1 MNVLLSILRCPILPK
16 LPVYNRAMSD
26 GLLTSSLRR
35 SSSWV
40 SLERKLSL
48 RVVSWS
54 ESCNNVINEYHYML
68 YQLHLHAPRLH
79 TYCIEMEQWYKK
91 DKSIIQNY
99 YYTTM
104 TIHNYVPLICLLDGQ
119 EAITSTYSF
128 LVETILT
135 E

>member
-1 MNVLLSILRCPILPK
+1 MNIITC
-16 LPVYNRAMSD
+16 Y
-26 GLLTSSLRR
+26 TSY
-35 SSSWV
+35 
-40 SLERKLSL
+40 
-48 RVVSWS
+48 
-54 ESCNNVINEYHYML
+54 IYM
-68 YQLHLHAPRLH
+68 HRLH

-104 TIHNYVPLICLLDGQ
+104 TIHVALICLLDGQ